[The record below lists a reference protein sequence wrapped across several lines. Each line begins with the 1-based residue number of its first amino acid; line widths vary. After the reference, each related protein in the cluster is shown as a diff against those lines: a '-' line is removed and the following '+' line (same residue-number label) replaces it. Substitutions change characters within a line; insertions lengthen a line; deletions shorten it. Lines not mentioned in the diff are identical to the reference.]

1 MVKLIEGQRRFYAA
15 EGDATMGKETE
26 KTNDFPSFES
36 PFLDLVFKQEFRD
49 KAELV
54 DVCQRRK
61 VNLLKLSF
69 KDS

>member
-15 EGDATMGKETE
+15 EGDATMGGERE

-36 PFLDLVFKQEFRD
+36 PFLQEFRA
-49 KAELV
+49 KAELA
-54 DVCQRRK
+54 DVRQCRK